1 MIPYNQTTSKI
12 TNTES
17 FRLKSCIRRPSDSI
31 DKRFCFDIV
40 PDDRPSVTYTL
51 QAQSA
56 DDRQLWLEALD
67 GTEPPYAAVPGG
79 KLSNA
84 STTFLDE
91 SGFQFMSSCL
101 AALESRGLEDQG
113 MYRVVGVASKVTKLM
128 TMGLDRRRA
137 DSLNLEDNI
146 EWETKTV
153 TSSIKTFLRNL
164 PEPLLTFSL
173 YSQFIEAGKC
183 ENYSVRMGKVR
194 LYLSSR
200 SVFTTSFLFRF
211 IVWSSS
217 CPIPITGCWRC
228 C

>member
-1 MIPYNQTTSKI
+1 MTLQFFRTFCMIPYNQTTSKI

-17 FRLKSCIRRPSDSI
+17 FRLRSCIRRPSDSI

-164 PEPLLTFSL
+164 PGEMIRPV
-173 YSQFIEAGKC
+173 
-183 ENYSVRMGKVR
+183 N
-194 LYLSSR
+194 
-200 SVFTTSFLFRF
+200 
-211 IVWSSS
+211 
-217 CPIPITGCWRC
+217 C
-228 C
+228 CTLN

>member
-17 FRLKSCIRRPSDSI
+17 FRLKSCIRRPADSI
-31 DKRFCFDIV
+31 DKRFCFDII

-51 QAQSA
+51 QAQSE

-84 STTFLDE
+84 NQTFLDE
-91 SGFQFMSSCL
+91 SGFNFMQNCL
-101 AALESRGLEDQG
+101 GALEARGLEDQG

-128 TMGLDRRRA
+128 TTGLDKRRI
-137 DSLNLEDNI
+137 DQLNLEDNI

-153 TSSIKTFLRNL
+153 TSAIKTFLRNL
-164 PEPLLTFSL
+164 PGNIILSASHMFLKSIFHCR
-173 YSQFIEAGKC
+173 A
-183 ENYSVRMGKVR
+183 SVNV
-194 LYLSSR
+194 
-200 SVFTTSFLFRF
+200 LFVHS
-211 IVWSSS
+211 IH
-217 CPIPITGCWRC
+217 
-228 C
+228 

>member
-17 FRLKSCIRRPSDSI
+17 FRLRSCIRRPSDSI

-91 SGFQFMSSCL
+91 SGFHFMSSCL

-113 MYRVVGVASKVTKLM
+113 MYRYYKKIFDIFLQKIFYRVVGVASKVTKLM
-128 TMGLDRRRA
+128 TMGLDRRR
-137 DSLNLEDNI
+137 SEQLNLEDNI

-153 TSSIKTFLRNL
+153 TSAIKTFLRNL
-164 PEPLLTFSL
+164 PGNGNILVL
-173 YSQFIEAGKC
+173 YFTLRYLNSHVDHAF
-183 ENYSVRMGKVR
+183 KV
-194 LYLSSR
+194 
-200 SVFTTSFLFRF
+200 
-211 IVWSSS
+211 
-217 CPIPITGCWRC
+217 
-228 C
+228 

>member
-137 DSLNLEDNI
+137 DNLNLEDNI

-164 PEPLLTFSL
+164 PGEILVSTELQCIKLNFLSEPLLTFSL

-183 ENYSVRMGKVR
+183 ENYNVRMGKV
-194 LYLSSR
+194 S
-200 SVFTTSFLFRF
+200 
-211 IVWSSS
+211 
-217 CPIPITGCWRC
+217 
-228 C
+228 